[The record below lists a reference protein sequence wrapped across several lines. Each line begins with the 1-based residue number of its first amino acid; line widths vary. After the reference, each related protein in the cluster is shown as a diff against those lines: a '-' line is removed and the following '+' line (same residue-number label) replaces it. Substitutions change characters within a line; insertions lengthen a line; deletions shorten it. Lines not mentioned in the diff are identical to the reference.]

1 MVVQVPHLST
11 KESFLDER
19 ESAHIFPTKRSALM
33 NTQTA
38 GTAHSP
44 ARATRMAVRNSPA
57 VNSSI
62 RSSPRISRR
71 TSKVDLEGPS
81 AERHLQNVLEACVPS
96 VPASPC
102 MAPVSPRSTAA
113 RQPPTPRGARLNVRD
128 NRKEAIATMPA
139 LDFVSLSACD
149 REMVQECDDGH
160 AQTELRKRSFCTAGR
175 SPAGGEKRKRSL
187 ALDALKSPG
196 LSSAEEEDELG
207 GFQLRLIKLPK
218 QRDAVRPRSSRGA
231 DSRCGDSPRGGESPR
246 GGDSLFDGDGSSPR
260 PRLPLAAPPLL
271 RSLRSLHG
279 QPGGPEVR
287 ERPPSCTPS
296 SVFGHCPASRPGSAL
311 RSVYS
316 SGSRSS
322 LSISGMSTLSSNLAS
337 RPSRT
342 STETPPCSSNAFEAH
357 AMLVRCPA
365 PRRPAVQSRLSQDT
379 RSSSQDMR
387 YSSMDGAHFSDWGSR
402 FEQEGP
408 SLFK

>member
-1 MVVQVPHLST
+1 
-11 KESFLDER
+11 
-19 ESAHIFPTKRSALM
+19 M
-33 NTQTA
+33 NAQA
-38 GTAHSP
+38 GTGHSP
-44 ARATRMAVRNSPA
+44 ARATRMAVRSSPA
-57 VNSSI
+57 VNHSV
-62 RSSPRISRR
+62 RSSPRTSRR
-71 TSKVDLEGPS
+71 TSKLETEAPGAERPQQSALEAGVPS
-81 AERHLQNVLEACVPS
+81 A
-96 VPASPC
+96 PASPC
-102 MAPVSPRSTAA
+102 MAPLSPRRTSVA
-113 RQPPTPRGARLNVRD
+113 RKPPTPRDARLHVRD

-149 REMVQECDDGH
+149 RGMVQECDDGH
-160 AQTELRKRSFCTAGR
+160 AKTELRKRSLCTAGA
-175 SPAGGEKRKRSL
+175 PAGGEKRKRTL
-187 ALDALKSPG
+187 ALDAPRSPG
-196 LSSAEEEDELG
+196 LSSEEEDELG
-207 GFQLRLIKLPK
+207 GLELRLIKLPK
-218 QRDAVRPRSSRGA
+218 QRDPVRPQSSRGGGSHRGS
-231 DSRCGDSPRGGESPR
+231 DSPRGGDSPRGSDSPR
-246 GGDSLFDGDGSSPR
+246 GGDSLLDGDGSSPR

-287 ERPPSCTPS
+287 LRPPSCTPS

-311 RSVYS
+311 KSVYS

-379 RSSSQDMR
+379 RSSSQDTRFSSLDTR
-387 YSSMDGAHFSDWGSR
+387 YSSMDSTHIPDWASM
-402 FEQEGP
+402 FDQDGP
-408 SLFK
+408 ALFR

>member
-1 MVVQVPHLST
+1 
-11 KESFLDER
+11 
-19 ESAHIFPTKRSALM
+19 M

-44 ARATRMAVRNSPA
+44 ARATRMAVRSSPA
-57 VNSSI
+57 VNNSI

-81 AERHLQNVLEACVPS
+81 DERHLQNALEACVPS

-113 RQPPTPRGARLNVRD
+113 RKPPTPRGARLNVRD

-175 SPAGGEKRKRSL
+175 SAAGGEKRKRSL

-218 QRDAVRPRSSRGA
+218 QRDPVRPRSSRGA
-231 DSRCGDSPRGGESPR
+231 DSRCGDSLFGEDKDSPR
-246 GGDSLFDGDGSSPR
+246 Q
-260 PRLPLAAPPLL
+260 AAAKLVMPPLL
-271 RSLRSLHG
+271 RSLASYGSLAPLGVGSAPLASFSHG
-279 QPGGPEVR
+279 LPGGPDVR
-287 ERPPSCTPS
+287 LRPPSCAPS
-296 SVFGHCPASRPGSAL
+296 SRPASRAGSIGGSLFGHCPASVGLGRTVSMLDLVAL
-311 RSVYS
+311 NPMQRSL
-316 SGSRSS
+316 SRSS
-322 LSISGMSTLSSNLAS
+322 FVGSISGLSTMSYNLTS

-342 STETPPCSSNAFEAH
+342 STETPPCSANAFEAH
-357 AMLVRCPA
+357 AMLVQCPA
-365 PRRPAVQSRLSQDT
+365 PRRPSAHSRLSHDPRLLEST
-379 RSSSQDMR
+379 L
-387 YSSMDGAHFSDWGSR
+387 
-402 FEQEGP
+402 
-408 SLFK
+408 SLDF

>member
-1 MVVQVPHLST
+1 
-11 KESFLDER
+11 
-19 ESAHIFPTKRSALM
+19 M
-33 NTQTA
+33 NA
-38 GTAHSP
+38 VSGTVHSP
-44 ARATRMAVRNSPA
+44 ARATRMTVRSSPA
-57 VNSSI
+57 VNGSV

-71 TSKVDLEGPS
+71 TSKLDVEGPS
-81 AERHLQNVLEACVPS
+81 AETPQQSALEAGVPS
-96 VPASPC
+96 APASPC
-102 MAPVSPRSTAA
+102 VAPASPRSTAVA
-113 RQPPTPRGARLNVRD
+113 RKPPTPRDARLHVRD

-160 AQTELRKRSFCTAGR
+160 AQTELRKRSFCTAGAL
-175 SPAGGEKRKRSL
+175 AGAEKRKRSL
-187 ALDALKSPG
+187 ALEARRSPA
-196 LSSAEEEDELG
+196 LSSEEEDELG
-207 GFQLRLIKLPK
+207 GFELRLIKLPK
-218 QRDAVRPRSSRGA
+218 QRDPVRPRSSRGG
-231 DSRCGDSPRGGESPR
+231 DSRCGDSPRGSDSPFR
-246 GGDSLFDGDGSSPR
+246 GGDSLLDCDSSSPR

-287 ERPPSCTPS
+287 VRPPSCTPS

-322 LSISGMSTLSSNLAS
+322 LSISGMSTLSYNLAT

-357 AMLVRCPA
+357 SMLVRCPA

>member
-1 MVVQVPHLST
+1 
-11 KESFLDER
+11 
-19 ESAHIFPTKRSALM
+19 M
-33 NTQTA
+33 NAEA

-44 ARATRMAVRNSPA
+44 TRATRMAVRSSPA
-57 VNSSI
+57 VNV
-62 RSSPRISRR
+62 RSSPRTSLR
-71 TSKVDLEGPS
+71 TSKLETEAPGAERPQQSALEAGVPS
-81 AERHLQNVLEACVPS
+81 A
-96 VPASPC
+96 PASPC
-102 MAPVSPRSTAA
+102 MAPLSPRRITVA
-113 RQPPTPRGARLNVRD
+113 RKPPTPRDARLHVRD

-160 AQTELRKRSFCTAGR
+160 AKTELRKRSLCTAGA
-175 SPAGGEKRKRSL
+175 PAGGEKRKRTL
-187 ALDALKSPG
+187 ALDAPRSPG
-196 LSSAEEEDELG
+196 LSSEEDELG
-207 GFQLRLIKLPK
+207 GLELSLIKLPK
-218 QRDAVRPRSSRGA
+218 QRDPVRPQSSRG
-231 DSRCGDSPRGGESPR
+231 GDSPRDSDSPR
-246 GGDSLFDGDGSSPR
+246 GGDSLLDGNGSSPR

-287 ERPPSCTPS
+287 LRPPSCTPS

-311 RSVYS
+311 KSVYS

-379 RSSSQDMR
+379 RFSSQDTMDARFSSLDSR
-387 YSSMDGAHFSDWGSR
+387 YSSMDSTHISDWGSV
-402 FEQEGP
+402 FGQDGP
-408 SLFK
+408 ALFR

>member
-1 MVVQVPHLST
+1 
-11 KESFLDER
+11 
-19 ESAHIFPTKRSALM
+19 M

-44 ARATRMAVRNSPA
+44 ARATRMAVRSSPA
-57 VNSSI
+57 VNNSI

-81 AERHLQNVLEACVPS
+81 AERHLQNALEACVPS

-113 RQPPTPRGARLNVRD
+113 RKPPTPRGARLNVRD

-218 QRDAVRPRSSRGA
+218 QRDPVRPRSSRGA

-287 ERPPSCTPS
+287 LRPPSCAPS
-296 SVFGHCPASRPGSAL
+296 SVFGHCPASRPGSRPGSAL
-311 RSVYS
+311 SARPGSALKSVYS
-316 SGSRSS
+316 CGSRSS
-322 LSISGMSTLSSNLAS
+322 LSISGMSTLSYNFAS

-342 STETPPCSSNAFEAH
+342 STETPPCSANAFEAH
-357 AMLVRCPA
+357 AMLVQCPA
-365 PRRPAVQSRLSQDT
+365 PRRPAVHSRLSQDT
-379 RSSSQDMR
+379 RFSSQDTR
-387 YSSMDGAHFSDWGSR
+387 FSSMDTRFSSMDSTHNSDWGSR
-402 FEQEGP
+402 FESEGP
-408 SLFK
+408 ALFR